1 MSAKR
6 GAIDE
11 IPSSMRATPST
22 GPCLGVEL
30 ADAVSGIEAVSSP
43 SAVDAAAEPVDAE
56 VPDASVSATAEHAIV
71 TKASENISMLN
82 LERLTAS
89 YQECDY

>member
-11 IPSSMRATPST
+11 ILSSMRATPSI
-22 GPCLGVEL
+22 GPCLGVEH
-30 ADAVSGIEAVSSP
+30 ADAVSGIEAISSP
-43 SAVDAAAEPVDAE
+43 SAVGTTAEPIDVE

-71 TKASENISMLN
+71 KKAPENISMLN